1 MAAKPESQKRVL
13 IIEDFSALRL
23 ALRDVL
29 NLEGF
34 SVEHVANGK
43 EAVEH
48 LEKNGAPDAVIVDY
62 RLPVMGGAD
71 FLAWLKGDPR
81 FQSVFAIATSAASNE
96 SHCKGADF
104 FMKKPLDTNALIQ
117 LLHDR
122 CGPR

>member
-1 MAAKPESQKRVL
+1 MAAETGRKRVL
-13 IIEDFSALRL
+13 IIEDFSALRQ

-29 NLEGF
+29 KLEGF
-34 SVEHVANGK
+34 HVDHVANGK
-43 EAVEH
+43 EAIDF
-48 LEKNGAPDAVIVDY
+48 LERNAVPDAVIVDY

-81 FQSVFAIATSAASNE
+81 FKNVFAIATSAASNE
-96 SHCKGADF
+96 THCKGADC

-122 CGPR
+122 CKAS

>member
-1 MAAKPESQKRVL
+1 MSAVPGRVRVL
-13 IIEDFSALRL
+13 IIEDFSALRQ

-29 NLEGF
+29 KLEGF
-34 SVEHVANGK
+34 HVDHVTNGK
-43 EAVEH
+43 EAVEF
-48 LEKNGAPDAVIVDY
+48 LEKNEPPHAVIVDY

-81 FQSVFAIATSAASNE
+81 FKAVFAIATSAASNE
-96 SHCKGADF
+96 THCKGADF

-122 CGPR
+122 CKAG